1 MEAGTRSNAAS
12 TVFKLKFG
20 RVVVAP
26 SEPPHQRS
34 LISLCC
40 GIKISLSNLPRCR
53 RRRQVARP
61 FTNIVYTGF
70 VGSLKN
76 ITLSASSE
84 TIERARLRAREQRTT
99 LNAAFREW
107 LERYSGGRPTAA
119 EYRQIMGQLRHVRP
133 GRKFTREEM
142 NQRAPQS

>member
-1 MEAGTRSNAAS
+1 MTAYTKA
-12 TVFKLKFG
+12 
-20 RVVVAP
+20 
-26 SEPPHQRS
+26 
-34 LISLCC
+34 
-40 GIKISLSNLPRCR
+40 
-53 RRRQVARP
+53 
-61 FTNIVYTGF
+61 VYTGF
-70 VGSLKN
+70 VGNLKN

>member
-1 MEAGTRSNAAS
+1 MHVTLQKVLEVNRD
-12 TVFKLKFG
+12 
-20 RVVVAP
+20 
-26 SEPPHQRS
+26 
-34 LISLCC
+34 
-40 GIKISLSNLPRCR
+40 
-53 RRRQVARP
+53 ARWID
-61 FTNIVYTGF
+61 TAHLYTKTVYTGF
-70 VGSLKN
+70 VGNLKN
-76 ITLSASSE
+76 ITLSASPE

-119 EYRQIMGQLRHVRP
+119 EYRQIMSQLRHVRP

>member
-1 MEAGTRSNAAS
+1 MKSMLVPRFSRRYAYART
-12 TVFKLKFG
+12 K
-20 RVVVAP
+20 VV
-26 SEPPHQRS
+26 H
-34 LISLCC
+34 
-40 GIKISLSNLPRCR
+40 
-53 RRRQVARP
+53 
-61 FTNIVYTGF
+61 TGF
-70 VGSLKN
+70 VGKPKN

-107 LERYSGGRPTAA
+107 LEHYSGGRPTAA
-119 EYRQIMGQLRHVRP
+119 EYRQIMSQLRHVRP

>member
-1 MEAGTRSNAAS
+1 MAS
-12 TVFKLKFG
+12 VG
-20 RVVVAP
+20 
-26 SEPPHQRS
+26 S
-34 LISLCC
+34 
-40 GIKISLSNLPRCR
+40 G
-53 RRRQVARP
+53 ARP
-61 FTNIVYTGF
+61 KGLKPGFTYTKVMYAGF
-70 VGSLKN
+70 VAHLKN
-76 ITLSASSE
+76 ITLSASAE
-84 TIERARLRAREQRTT
+84 TIERARLRARERRTT